1 MKKCEGDRRSD
12 FTAPG
17 LTCLLKL
24 TRFIFY
30 VDKQYKHFF
39 ILNYVLLFSYECV
52 LVNDILLKQADNSGS
67 KMTYINK
74 FWLVEMGRGLFRKPQ
89 VMFSKS
95 L

>member
-1 MKKCEGDRRSD
+1 MRGDRRSD

-24 TRFIFY
+24 SRFIA
-30 VDKQYKHFF
+30 VDKQYENLF
-39 ILNYVLLFSYECV
+39 ILNYVLLFLYECV
-52 LVNDILLKQADNSGS
+52 LVNDILPKQADNSGS

-74 FWLVEMGRGLFRKPQ
+74 FWLVEMERGLFGKPQ
-89 VMFSKS
+89 VMFSES